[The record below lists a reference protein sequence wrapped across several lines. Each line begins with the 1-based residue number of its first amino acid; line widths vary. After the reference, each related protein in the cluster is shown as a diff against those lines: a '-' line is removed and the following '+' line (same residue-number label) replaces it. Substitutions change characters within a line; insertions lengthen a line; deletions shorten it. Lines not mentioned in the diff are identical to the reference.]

1 MLQPRRGSWR
11 GFLSVVTTPCRRGHP
26 VSELCFASLGSLKE
40 ATLPRYSSSYVAPKE
55 SLFEMSVTE
64 MFLEIPIVVTASPL
78 AECFL
83 LDWSV
88 MSPLAMSQV
97 ETLDVENQAGAGT

>member
-1 MLQPRRGSWR
+1 
-11 GFLSVVTTPCRRGHP
+11 
-26 VSELCFASLGSLKE
+26 
-40 ATLPRYSSSYVAPKE
+40 
-55 SLFEMSVTE
+55 MSVTE